1 MVYVRTTVGGQNWAH
16 VRARANPE
24 PVHGPDK
31 VPGRDTPLIRR
42 CDPGWFDT
50 SPPPSVHYLKPL
62 GFQKN
67 QRMLLA
73 REFVSYL
80 SRQIVRKLTP
90 QVLETPNPQ
99 AVAEIV
105 DHIITEELTIE
116 DRLNEEVRDIL
127 GQYSDYMRREGVSY
141 QEMFRRT
148 KNQLIAQRKV
158 IRASGRD
165 TGDQMKL
172 SRDKISDMSHKI
184 VAALRKSR
192 ELRVK
197 KDANDVRLEIVRAI
211 TELLTAEEKVDRL
224 SRDKVRSQKRDIP
237 EGSEEWDL
245 LQKRYYAEELKKLGI
260 DLTR

>member
-1 MVYVRTTVGGQNWAH
+1 
-16 VRARANPE
+16 
-24 PVHGPDK
+24 
-31 VPGRDTPLIRR
+31 
-42 CDPGWFDT
+42 
-50 SPPPSVHYLKPL
+50 
-62 GFQKN
+62 
-67 QRMLLA
+67 MLLA

-90 QVLETPNPQ
+90 QILETLNPQ
-99 AVAEIV
+99 AVADII

-165 TGDQMKL
+165 SGDQMKL
-172 SRDKISDMSHKI
+172 SRDKITDMSHKI
-184 VAALRKSR
+184 VSALRKSR
-192 ELRVK
+192 ELRMK
-197 KDANDVRLEIVRAI
+197 KDPNEVRLEIVRAM
-211 TELLTAEEKVDRL
+211 TDLLTAEEKVDRMA
-224 SRDKVRSQKRDIP
+224 RDKVRTQKREIP

-245 LQKRYYAEELKKLGI
+245 LHRRYYAEELKKLGI